1 LKVLETIEVKLLDT
15 ERHQPFKRLIL
26 SVGGKSSMTCGS
38 GYDEIFST
46 LVITKYVA
54 IREF

>member
-38 GYDEIFST
+38 GYDEIFNR
-46 LVITKYVA
+46 VH
-54 IREF
+54 